1 MFPDFCRVGSTC
13 LNVFVKSDFYIST
26 SFTYILTSTAASYK
40 VNYVTLKM
48 GRLPI
53 FKLKTSLSLVKLLVN
68 LRSTLPHLILDRQ
81 EFKQFLIFLDV
92 SPI

>member
-1 MFPDFCRVGSTC
+1 MFPDFCQVGSTC

-53 FKLKTSLSLVKLLVN
+53 FKLKNIPESSETVSKSKVN
-68 LRSTLPHLILDRQ
+68 TPTFNLGQAR
-81 EFKQFLIFLDV
+81 V
-92 SPI
+92 

>member
-53 FKLKTSLSLVKLLVN
+53 FKLKNIPESSETVSKSKVN
-68 LRSTLPHLILDRQ
+68 TPTFNLGQAR
-81 EFKQFLIFLDV
+81 V
-92 SPI
+92 